1 ELLDTGVL
9 QTNINTKLEA
19 LEEGYAPKLT
29 EVTAQLA
36 HTAGELS
43 SKASVSYVDM
53 KTQAA
58 NLAWKESYRTL
69 EDLQAAYPEGDTF
82 NHVVLDDGMIY
93 TWLNEAWENTQV
105 QANGTGIADKTIT
118 PEKTTFLEPYIAQEP
133 PNLFDKADIIIG
145 VLLDTSDGV
154 TLTQDS
160 QFNTSNFIK
169 VEPNSIIYKNKMGS
183 VVMYDSNKSRV
194 TSFGF
199 SHGAR
204 EYEVPHNVEWVR
216 VSLL

>member
-1 ELLDTGVL
+1 
-9 QTNINTKLEA
+9 
-19 LEEGYAPKLT
+19 
-29 EVTAQLA
+29 
-36 HTAGELS
+36 
-43 SKASVSYVDM
+43 
-53 KTQAA
+53 
-58 NLAWKESYRTL
+58 
-69 EDLQAAYPEGDTF
+69 
-82 NHVVLDDGMIY
+82 
-93 TWLNEAWENTQV
+93 
-105 QANGTGIADKTIT
+105 
-118 PEKTTFLEPYIAQEP
+118 P

-145 VLLDTSDGV
+145 VLLDALDGV

-216 VSLL
+216 VSLLASDTEDYRLEKVITTETRKLSSNVKVSSDNLVDVDFDVTSDVNDILDTRLPTEIISLPMELPFNIYKSAGQYHTDLNIEKYKTPVNKRYYVDNV